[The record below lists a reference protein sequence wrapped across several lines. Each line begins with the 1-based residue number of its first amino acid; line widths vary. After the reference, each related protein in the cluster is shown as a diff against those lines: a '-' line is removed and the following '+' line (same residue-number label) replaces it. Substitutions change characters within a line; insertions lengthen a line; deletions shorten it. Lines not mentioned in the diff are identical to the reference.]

1 MGQRINTIINNS
13 KYDNGTSAWFE
24 HPASSKTILAPSKL
38 VPPDASERR
47 LVLYIQDPRVS
58 KLIEK
63 VDKIEERL
71 DTLEERSH
79 SEIINL
85 RDISLSQAKQEIADY
100 FKAHDGEQ
108 IDYEDLLNSL
118 KIDLPTI
125 ITACSELEAEGKIG

>member
-1 MGQRINTIINNS
+1 MGRQINNLNNS
-13 KYDNGTSAWFE
+13 NYENGTLAWFDNL
-24 HPASSKTILAPSKL
+24 ASSNTRLVPSKL
-38 VPPDASERR
+38 MPPDASERQ

-63 VDKIEERL
+63 VDRIEERL
-71 DTLEERSH
+71 DTLEDGTY

-108 IDYEDLLNSL
+108 IDYEELLNSL